1 MLHPDI
7 AALLPAFQGKV
18 SWSEIP
24 LASLRKSL
32 LRNMAALDMAKIE
45 LAAIENSTVSNEGY
59 EIPVRVYRPSL
70 AQALPIVVYLHGGGW
85 VTFNVD
91 SHDSFC
97 RYLALHSESIV
108 VAVDYRLAPEHKFP
122 AALEDVLAVLAWLP
136 QQAKQWQADSQNI
149 AIAGD
154 SAGANLATVACYLTQ
169 GQAIQP
175 KLQCLIYPVV
185 DTTQERESFS
195 LFAEGYMLERQHMLF
210 FINHYLNHADERQDV
225 RVSPLLMTDKGHQ
238 PPALVFTAGFDPL
251 RDEGLAY
258 AQSLEQAG
266 VSVEYHCF
274 DDLIHGFLQL
284 GKIPVAAQAIDMIAK
299 KLAGSWCR
307 LS

>member
-1 MLHPDI
+1 MSLQQTIATQLVKQSLRASFKFTSTLPLPVSALRTGMELGASLFPVNQQVGVNRTVIGGVAAELVSSQPQAKQVILHCHGG
-7 AALLPAFQGKV
+7 AFFTGSAKTHRA
-18 SWSEIP
+18 
-24 LASLRKSL
+24 LASHLSVL
-32 LRNMAALDMAKIE
+32 SGAD
-45 LAAIENSTVSNEGY
+45 
-59 EIPVRVYRPSL
+59 VYML
-70 AQALPIVVYLHGGGW
+70 
-85 VTFNVD
+85 
-91 SHDSFC
+91 
-97 RYLALHSESIV
+97 
-108 VAVDYRLAPEHKFP
+108 DYRLAPEHKFP
-122 AALEDVLAVLAWLP
+122 AALEDVLAVLSWLP
-136 QQAKQWQADSQNI
+136 NQATQWQADMQKV

-195 LFAEGYMLERQHMLF
+195 LFAEGYMLERQHMHF

-225 RVSPLLMTDKGHQ
+225 RVSPLLIADKSQQ

-258 AQSLEQAG
+258 AQALEQAG
-266 VSVEYHCF
+266 VNVNYHCF

-284 GKIPVAAQAIDMIAK
+284 GKIPVAAQAIDIIAK
-299 KLAGSWCR
+299 KVADSWCR